1 MPLTHTAGFAF
12 EKSNAW
18 LFGADVTYSRWS
30 DYREGSSNPGLNDSY
45 GVIVGGQFTPDVNS
59 LNNYLKLIDYRLGI
73 KYDKTFVKIGNNDIN
88 QYALNFGFGF
98 PLPRNRSSF
107 YKINLA
113 AEVGQRGTE
122 KNNLVRDRYVNIHLG
137 FTLNDK
143 WFQKTYID

>member
-1 MPLTHTAGFAF
+1 M
-12 EKSNAW
+12 
-18 LFGADVTYSRWS
+18 
-30 DYREGSSNPGLNDSY
+30 
-45 GVIVGGQFTPDVNS
+45 
-59 LNNYLKLIDYRLGI
+59 DYRLGI

-113 AEVGQRGTE
+113 AEIGQRGTE
-122 KNNLVRDRYVNIHLG
+122 MNNLVRDRYVNIHLG

-143 WFQKTYID
+143 WFQKNYID